1 MTKLKGTLPAGDN
14 SNGLDALNLSIC
26 ANPLKQFLVIAVVE
40 GDKITTDVSSGAQ
53 EAQLRIR
60 RIEAVLPDQANWV
73 SDAMTAAF
81 EKRTGSNSLPIEVD
95 PETGEV
101 IVKEPAAAEPE
112 RPSTQVISFTKA
124 DLGALNDLDDALAR
138 REAAWSGGTEGGV
151 SEYDEL
157 LPSAV
162 EIVVSTQFGSV
173 TMLQRKLRI
182 GFARAG
188 RLVEQLESIG
198 ALGPHNGSKSRDVLV
213 TDAAPMLEKL
223 RGPESAEGGEQA

>member
-112 RPSTQVISFTKA
+112 PERPSTQVISFTKA
-124 DLGALNDLDDALAR
+124 DLGALNDLDDALDATAAHDCPNPRCGTWDDDEDMCCTLAR
-138 REAAWSGGTEGGV
+138 GHDDEHFSEHAEAYFT
-151 SEYDEL
+151 
-157 LPSAV
+157 
-162 EIVVSTQFGSV
+162 T
-173 TMLQRKLRI
+173 T
-182 GFARAG
+182 
-188 RLVEQLESIG
+188 
-198 ALGPHNGSKSRDVLV
+198 
-213 TDAAPMLEKL
+213 T
-223 RGPESAEGGEQA
+223 EGGEQE